1 MNQYQTPQNTNY
13 GQPQQ
18 PQYYPA
24 APVEKPP
31 TVGNY
36 IVVQL
41 LAMIPLV
48 GFILMIVW
56 AVGGSGTPIW
66 KSNYAR
72 AYFVLIA
79 IVVGIVIIITIAF
92 SALIATILSG
102 LGGMAYYW

>member
-1 MNQYQTPQNTNY
+1 MNQYQTPPNTGY
-13 GQPQQ
+13 GTPPQ

-24 APVEKPP
+24 APDNRVP

-56 AVGGSGTPIW
+56 AVGGSGTPVW

-72 AYFVLIA
+72 AYFVMIA
-79 IVVGIVIIITIAF
+79 IGIGISVIF
-92 SALIATILSG
+92 MLLFGALFASLWGG
-102 LGGMAYYW
+102 LMYW

>member
-1 MNQYQTPQNTNY
+1 MNHLQTPPSTNY
-13 GQPQQ
+13 ETPPQQ
-18 PQYYPA
+18 QYYTPTQNQ
-24 APVEKPP
+24 VP

-36 IVVQL
+36 VVVQL

-72 AYFVLIA
+72 AYFVMIA
-79 IVVGIVIIITIAF
+79 IGIGIGIIVSIVF
-92 SALIATILSG
+92 GALVASLLGG
-102 LGGMAYYW
+102 LGGLMYW